1 MFMYSIKGLLSHLC
15 EASFTRWKI
24 GIIAML
30 ALSFAEKS
38 SAQEMTYN
46 QLEEAFLSVNSQLP
60 WTLGNGLEM
69 TSVSVNP
76 KEVVFRYTVND
87 IGNGMSNISLDDPD
101 TMSRMK
107 SMVYAIADDE
117 EARMLLTNMARMN
130 IGLKLQMTSANTGK
144 TLELNMSPEEVMD
157 IATGPGITPLDWVR
171 NWYLSMKSQFPLEMG
186 IGLTLTDAILTD
198 KMVQFICL
206 VNESMVSFDNIV
218 GNRESVREAI
228 CTMLFSGTD
237 AIMIMQNTQIALA
250 GLSLSYKYVGSDS
263 GRTMMVDFSNQELRE
278 RMQLV
283 PTEYEDSV
291 ATYEEVDSVAVDW

>member
-1 MFMYSIKGLLSHLC
+1 
-15 EASFTRWKI
+15 
-24 GIIAML
+24 
-30 ALSFAEKS
+30 
-38 SAQEMTYN
+38 
-46 QLEEAFLSVNSQLP
+46 
-60 WTLGNGLEM
+60 
-69 TSVSVNP
+69 
-76 KEVVFRYTVND
+76 
-87 IGNGMSNISLDDPD
+87 
-101 TMSRMK
+101 
-107 SMVYAIADDE
+107 
-117 EARMLLTNMARMN
+117 
-130 IGLKLQMTSANTGK
+130 
-144 TLELNMSPEEVMD
+144 MSPEEVMD

>member
-15 EASFTRWKI
+15 EASSTRWKI
-24 GIIAML
+24 GVVAML
-30 ALSFAEKS
+30 ALSFVEKS

-46 QLEEAFLSVNSQLP
+46 QLEEAFLAINSQLP
-60 WTLGNGLEM
+60 WTLGNGIEM
-69 TSVSVNP
+69 TSVSINP
-76 KEVVFRYTVND
+76 KDVVYRYTVND

-117 EARMLLTNMARMN
+117 ETRMLLTNMARMN
-130 IGLKLQMTSANTGK
+130 IGLKFQMTSANTGK
-144 TLELNMSPEEVMD
+144 TLELIMSPEEVMD

-171 NWYLSMKSQFPLEMG
+171 NWYLGLKSQFPLELG

-206 VNESMVSFDNIV
+206 VNESMVSFDNFLENKDNIR
-218 GNRESVREAI
+218 NTL
-228 CTMLFSGTD
+228 CDFLFAGTD
-237 AIMIMQNTQIALA
+237 LVVTMQNTQIALA
-250 GLSLSYKYVGSDS
+250 GLSLSYKYVGSAS
-263 GRTMMVDFSNQELRE
+263 GKTVSIDFSNQELRE

>member
-24 GIIAML
+24 GVIAML

-69 TSVSVNP
+69 TSVSINP

-206 VNESMVSFDNIV
+206 VNESMVLFDNFLENKVNIR
-218 GNRESVREAI
+218 NSLRDF
-228 CTMLFSGTD
+228 LFAGTD
-237 AIMIMQNTQIALA
+237 VVVTMQNTQIALA
-250 GLSLSYKYVGSDS
+250 GLSLSYKYVGSAS
-263 GRTMMVDFSNQELRE
+263 GKTVSIDFSNQELRE
-278 RMQLV
+278 RMQLI

>member
-15 EASFTRWKI
+15 EASSTRWKI
-24 GIIAML
+24 GVVAML

-46 QLEEAFLSVNSQLP
+46 QLEEAFLAINSQLP
-60 WTLGNGLEM
+60 WTLGNGIEM
-69 TSVSVNP
+69 TSVSINP
-76 KEVVFRYTVND
+76 KDVVYRYTVND

-117 EARMLLTNMARMN
+117 ETRMLLTNMARMN
-130 IGLKLQMTSANTGK
+130 IGLKFQMTSANTGK
-144 TLELNMSPEEVMD
+144 TLELIMSPEEVMD

-171 NWYLSMKSQFPLEMG
+171 NWYLGLKSQFPLELG

-206 VNESMVSFDNIV
+206 VNESMVSFDNFLENKDNIR
-218 GNRESVREAI
+218 NTL
-228 CTMLFSGTD
+228 CDFLFAGTD
-237 AIMIMQNTQIALA
+237 LVVTMQNTQIALA
-250 GLSLSYKYVGSDS
+250 GLSLSYKYVGSAS
-263 GRTMMVDFSNQELRE
+263 GKTVSIDFSNQELRE

>member
-69 TSVSVNP
+69 TSVSP

-278 RMQLV
+278 RMQLD
-283 PTEYEDSV
+283 PTEYSDSIAIEED
-291 ATYEEVDSVAVDW
+291 VDSVAIE

>member
-69 TSVSVNP
+69 TSVSINP
-76 KEVVFRYTVND
+76 KEVVFRYTVSD
-87 IGNGMSNISLDDPD
+87 LGNGMSNISFDDPD

-107 SMVYAIADDE
+107 SMVSAIADDE

-171 NWYLSMKSQFPLEMG
+171 NWYLSMKSQFPLELG

-206 VNESMVSFDNIV
+206 VNESMVSFNNLLENKVNIR
-218 GNRESVREAI
+218 NSLRDF
-228 CTMLFSGTD
+228 LFAGTD
-237 AIMIMQNTQIALA
+237 VVVTMQNTQIALA
-250 GLSLSYKYVGSDS
+250 GLTLSYKYVGSAS
-263 GRTMMVDFSNQELRE
+263 GKTVSIDFSNQELRE
-278 RMQLV
+278 RMQLE
-283 PTEYEDSV
+283 PTEYSDSIAIEED
-291 ATYEEVDSVAVDW
+291 VDSVAIE

>member
-1 MFMYSIKGLLSHLC
+1 MFMYSIKGLLTHLC

-24 GIIAML
+24 GIIAVL
-30 ALSFAEKS
+30 SLSFVGKS
-38 SAQEMTYN
+38 SAQQMTYS
-46 QLEEAFLSVNSQLP
+46 QLEEAFLTINSQLP
-60 WTLGNGLEM
+60 STLGNGLEM
-69 TSVSVNP
+69 TSVSINP
-76 KEVVFRYTVND
+76 KEVVFRYTVSD
-87 IGNGMSNISLDDPD
+87 LGNGMSNISFDDPD

-107 SMVYAIADDE
+107 AMVSAITVDE
-117 EARMLLTNMARMN
+117 DIRMLFTNMARMN
-130 IGLKLQMTSANTGK
+130 IGLKLQMRSANTGK
-144 TLELNMSPEEVMD
+144 TLNLDMSPKEVLD
-157 IATGPGITPLDWVR
+157 ISTGTGITPFEWVR
-171 NWYLSMKSQFPLEMG
+171 NWHQNLKSQLPLEMG
-186 IGLTLTDAILTD
+186 TGIKITDAILTES
-198 KMVQFICL
+198 MFLFVCQ
-206 VNESMVSFDNIV
+206 VNEAIFSFDNIV

-237 AIMIMQNTQIALA
+237 AIMIMQNTQLALA

>member
-15 EASFTRWKI
+15 EASFMRCRV
-24 GIIAML
+24 GVIAVL
-30 ALSFAEKS
+30 ALSFSGKS
-38 SAQEMTYN
+38 LAQELTYS
-46 QLEEAFLSVNSQLP
+46 QLEEGFLTFNSQLP
-60 WTLGNGLEM
+60 LTMGNGLEL
-69 TSVSVNP
+69 TSVSVSP
-76 KEVVFRYTVND
+76 KEVVFRYTICN
-87 IGNGMSNISLDDPD
+87 IGISNISPDDPD
-101 TMSRMK
+101 IKSRLRTLI
-107 SMVYAIADDE
+107 SVIADDE
-117 EARMLLTNMARMN
+117 DIRMMFRNMARMN

-228 CTMLFSGTD
+228 CAMLFSGTD

-278 RMQLV
+278 RMQLD
-283 PTEYEDSV
+283 PTEYSDSIAIEED
-291 ATYEEVDSVAVDW
+291 VDSVAIE

>member
-46 QLEEAFLSVNSQLP
+46 QLEEAFLTINSQLP
-60 WTLGNGLEM
+60 LTLGNGIEM
-69 TSVSVNP
+69 TSVSINP

-117 EARMLLTNMARMN
+117 EVRMLLTNMARMN

-206 VNESMVSFDNIV
+206 VNESMVSFNNLLENKVNIR
-218 GNRESVREAI
+218 NSLRDF
-228 CTMLFSGTD
+228 LFAGTD
-237 AIMIMQNTQIALA
+237 VVVTMQNTQIALA
-250 GLSLSYKYVGSDS
+250 GLTLSYKYVGSAS
-263 GRTMMVDFSNQELRE
+263 GKTVSIDFSNQELRE
-278 RMQLV
+278 RMQLE
-283 PTEYEDSV
+283 PTEYSDSIAIEED
-291 ATYEEVDSVAVDW
+291 VDSVAIE

>member
-15 EASFTRWKI
+15 EASSTRWKI
-24 GIIAML
+24 GVVAML

-46 QLEEAFLSVNSQLP
+46 QLEEAFLAINSQLP
-60 WTLGNGLEM
+60 WTLGNGIEM
-69 TSVSVNP
+69 TSVSINP
-76 KEVVFRYTVND
+76 KDVVYRYTVND

-206 VNESMVSFDNIV
+206 VNESMVLFDNFLENKDNIR
-218 GNRESVREAI
+218 NTL
-228 CTMLFSGTD
+228 CDFLFAGTD
-237 AIMIMQNTQIALA
+237 LVVTMQNTQIALA
-250 GLSLSYKYVGSDS
+250 GLSLSYKYVGSAS
-263 GRTMMVDFSNQELRE
+263 GKTVSIDFSNQELRE
-278 RMQLV
+278 RMQLD
-283 PTEYEDSV
+283 PTEYSDSIAIEED
-291 ATYEEVDSVAVDW
+291 VDSVAIE

>member
-1 MFMYSIKGLLSHLC
+1 MS
-15 EASFTRWKI
+15 
-24 GIIAML
+24 
-30 ALSFAEKS
+30 
-38 SAQEMTYN
+38 
-46 QLEEAFLSVNSQLP
+46 
-60 WTLGNGLEM
+60 
-69 TSVSVNP
+69 SVSINP
-76 KEVVFRYTVND
+76 KEVVFRYTVSD
-87 IGNGMSNISLDDPD
+87 LGNGMSNISIDAPD

-107 SMVYAIADDE
+107 SMVSAIADDE

>member
-24 GIIAML
+24 GVIAML

-69 TSVSVNP
+69 TSVSINP
-76 KEVVFRYTVND
+76 KEVVFRYTVSD
-87 IGNGMSNISLDDPD
+87 LGNGMSNISFDDPD

-107 SMVYAIADDE
+107 SMVSAIADDE

-206 VNESMVSFDNIV
+206 VNESMMSFDNFLENKVNIR
-218 GNRESVREAI
+218 NSLRDF
-228 CTMLFSGTD
+228 LFAGTD
-237 AIMIMQNTQIALA
+237 VVVTMQNTQIALA
-250 GLSLSYKYVGSDS
+250 GLSLSYKYVGSAS
-263 GRTMMVDFSNQELRE
+263 GKTVSIDFSNQELRE
-278 RMQLV
+278 RMQLE
-283 PTEYEDSV
+283 PTEYSDSI
-291 ATYEEVDSVAVDW
+291 AIEENVDSVAIE

>member
-1 MFMYSIKGLLSHLC
+1 MFMYSIKCLLSHLC
-15 EASFTRWKI
+15 EASSTRWKI
-24 GIIAML
+24 GVVAML

-46 QLEEAFLSVNSQLP
+46 QLEEAFLAINSQLP
-60 WTLGNGLEM
+60 WTLGNGIEM
-69 TSVSVNP
+69 TSVSINP
-76 KEVVFRYTVND
+76 KDVVYRYTVND

-117 EARMLLTNMARMN
+117 ETRMLLTNMAKMN
-130 IGLKLQMTSANTGK
+130 IGLKFQMTSANTGK

-171 NWYLSMKSQFPLEMG
+171 NWYLGLKSQFPLELG

-206 VNESMVSFDNIV
+206 VNESMVSFDNFLENKDNIR
-218 GNRESVREAI
+218 NTL
-228 CTMLFSGTD
+228 CDFLFAGTD
-237 AIMIMQNTQIALA
+237 LVVTMQNTQIALA
-250 GLSLSYKYVGSDS
+250 GLSLSYKYVGSAS
-263 GRTMMVDFSNQELRE
+263 GKTVSIDFSNQELRE
-278 RMQLV
+278 RMQLD
-283 PTEYEDSV
+283 PTEYSDSIAIEED
-291 ATYEEVDSVAVDW
+291 VDSVAIE

>member
-24 GIIAML
+24 GVIAML

-69 TSVSVNP
+69 TSVSINP
-76 KEVVFRYTVND
+76 KEVVFRYTVSD
-87 IGNGMSNISLDDPD
+87 LGNGMSNISFDDPD

-107 SMVYAIADDE
+107 SMVSAIADDE

-171 NWYLSMKSQFPLEMG
+171 NWYLGLKSQFPLELG

-206 VNESMVSFDNIV
+206 VNESMVSFNNLLENKVNIR
-218 GNRESVREAI
+218 NSLRDF
-228 CTMLFSGTD
+228 LFAGTD
-237 AIMIMQNTQIALA
+237 VVVTMQNTQIALA
-250 GLSLSYKYVGSDS
+250 GLTLSYKYVGSAS
-263 GRTMMVDFSNQELRE
+263 GKTVSIDFSNQELRE
-278 RMQLV
+278 RMQLE
-283 PTEYEDSV
+283 PTEYSDSIAIEED
-291 ATYEEVDSVAVDW
+291 VDSVAIE

>member
-15 EASFTRWKI
+15 EASSTRWKI
-24 GIIAML
+24 GVVAML

-69 TSVSVNP
+69 TSVSINP
-76 KEVVFRYTVND
+76 KEVVFRYTVSD
-87 IGNGMSNISLDDPD
+87 LGNGMSNISFDDPD

-206 VNESMVSFDNIV
+206 VNESMVLFDNFLENKDNIR
-218 GNRESVREAI
+218 NTL
-228 CTMLFSGTD
+228 CDFLFAGTD
-237 AIMIMQNTQIALA
+237 LVVTMQNTQIALA
-250 GLSLSYKYVGSDS
+250 GLSLSYKYVGSAS
-263 GRTMMVDFSNQELRE
+263 GKTVSIDFSNQELRE
-278 RMQLV
+278 RMQLD
-283 PTEYEDSV
+283 PTEYSDSIAIEED
-291 ATYEEVDSVAVDW
+291 VDSVAIE

>member
-1 MFMYSIKGLLSHLC
+1 MFMYSIKCLLSHLC
-15 EASFTRWKI
+15 EASSTRWKI
-24 GIIAML
+24 GVVAML

-46 QLEEAFLSVNSQLP
+46 QLEEAFLAINSQLP
-60 WTLGNGLEM
+60 WTLGNGIEM
-69 TSVSVNP
+69 TSVSINP
-76 KEVVFRYTVND
+76 KDVVYRYTVND

-117 EARMLLTNMARMN
+117 ETRMLLTNMARMN
-130 IGLKLQMTSANTGK
+130 IGLKFQMTSANTGK

-171 NWYLSMKSQFPLEMG
+171 NWYLGLKSQFPLELG

-206 VNESMVSFDNIV
+206 VNESMVSFDNFLENKDNIR
-218 GNRESVREAI
+218 NTL
-228 CTMLFSGTD
+228 CDFLFAGTD
-237 AIMIMQNTQIALA
+237 LVVTMQNTQIALA
-250 GLSLSYKYVGSDS
+250 GLSLSYKYVGSAS
-263 GRTMMVDFSNQELRE
+263 GKTVSIDFSNQELRE

>member
-24 GIIAML
+24 GVIAML

-60 WTLGNGLEM
+60 WTLGNGIEM
-69 TSVSVNP
+69 TSVSINP
-76 KEVVFRYTVND
+76 KDVVYRYTVND

-117 EARMLLTNMARMN
+117 ETRMLLTNMARMN
-130 IGLKLQMTSANTGK
+130 IGLKFQMTSANTGK

-171 NWYLSMKSQFPLEMG
+171 NWYLGLKSQFPLELG

-206 VNESMVSFDNIV
+206 VNESMVSFDNFLENKDNIR
-218 GNRESVREAI
+218 NTL
-228 CTMLFSGTD
+228 CDFLFAGTD
-237 AIMIMQNTQIALA
+237 LVVTMQNTQIALA
-250 GLSLSYKYVGSDS
+250 GLSLSYKYVGSAS
-263 GRTMMVDFSNQELRE
+263 GKTVSIDFSNQELRE

>member
-15 EASFTRWKI
+15 EASSTRWKI
-24 GIIAML
+24 GVVAML

-46 QLEEAFLSVNSQLP
+46 QLEEAFLAINSQLP
-60 WTLGNGLEM
+60 WTLGNGIEM
-69 TSVSVNP
+69 TSVSINP
-76 KEVVFRYTVND
+76 KDVVYRYTVND

-117 EARMLLTNMARMN
+117 ETRMLLTNMARMN
-130 IGLKLQMTSANTGK
+130 IGLKFQMTSANTGK

-171 NWYLSMKSQFPLEMG
+171 NWYLGLKSQFPLELG

-206 VNESMVSFDNIV
+206 VNESMVLFDNFLENKDNIR
-218 GNRESVREAI
+218 NTL
-228 CTMLFSGTD
+228 CDFLFAGTD
-237 AIMIMQNTQIALA
+237 LVVTMQNTQIALA
-250 GLSLSYKYVGSDS
+250 GLSLSYKYVGSAS
-263 GRTMMVDFSNQELRE
+263 GKTVSIDFSNQELRE
-278 RMQLV
+278 RMQLD
-283 PTEYEDSV
+283 PTEYSDSIAIEED
-291 ATYEEVDSVAVDW
+291 VDSVAIE